1 MRVIALIILLQWGS
15 GVKTEM
21 MDDLLEGEAHF
32 VPGGV
37 VAGPTVYQNVVLR
50 IDFMPIMRLA
60 AQANRTME
68 AILRK
73 LNETMKDESVEDR
86 NRVINRVIHRLKPYV
101 DELERAVGSV
111 RQLGSLITTEKRSA
125 LLIAAAIGAIG
136 VIGSAIYA
144 AHEVKRLANEQA
156 RMQHHLTVMEAEIKG
171 LQKAYRIW
179 AKRQFEREL
188 EDEVVAVM
196 KLELGKARERVEDVL
211 HGIYALK
218 QHQLHPA
225 LVPVKV
231 LKQIDD
237 RVKNYAKEMK
247 TTPVFDL
254 RTELLNLPVSYL
266 QGKRGVLIILHVPH
280 IKDPASDLRDLYRLD
295 TAILQGMD
303 RLVSLKA
310 YEPFISINK
319 RWTIHKTYSEAELAQ
334 CLKVGT
340 TYLCHRDTVLLK
352 TVTGCTAALF
362 KQETAKAAQ
371 HCPQET
377 IKVEQPAAR
386 LNATAYLIDRDQKTT
401 LRCHGRKPVFKTFHR
416 PEIME
421 IEAGCTLHSEDFVIV
436 QPSQPHQEVIVVK
449 HVLPALNITLVN
461 MTSLEAPMDELKL
474 GMEGYSDFDKE
485 DEEADYFDGGFS
497 VKKTVMTGMIG
508 TVLSIGGVLL
518 ICWLV
523 SCVLIYRRGR
533 KAGHKTGGRLSGC
546 SCSSHQER
554 VIVNCVSRA
563 PKPKKRT
570 TFAVEDGDVDADEHG
585 GGGELHHGTF
595 VGPQLVEDGKGSS
608 PFCHGKKR
616 RKKIASSES
625 ESEI

>member
-15 GVKTEM
+15 GVKAEM

-32 VPGGV
+32 VPAGV

-60 AQANRTME
+60 TQANRTLE
-68 AILRK
+68 AILRR
-73 LNETMKDESVEDR
+73 LNETMKNETDEEKIRVT
-86 NRVINRVIHRLKPYV
+86 NRVMHRLKPYIE
-101 DELERAVGSV
+101 ELERAVGSV
-111 RQLGSLITTEKRSA
+111 RQLSSLITNEKRSA

-144 AHEVKRLANEQA
+144 AHEVKRLASEQA

-179 AKRQFEREL
+179 ARKQFEKEL

-196 KLELGKARERVEDVL
+196 KLELGKAKERVEDVL

-225 LVPVKV
+225 LVPVRV
-231 LKQIDD
+231 LKQIDE
-237 RVKNYAKEMK
+237 RVKNYAKEK
-247 TTPVFDL
+247 KVTPVFDL
-254 RTELLNLPVSYL
+254 KTELLNLPVSYI
-266 QGKRGVLIILHVPH
+266 QGKRGVLIVLHIPH
-280 IKDPASDLRDLYRLD
+280 VKDVASDLRNLYRLD

-310 YEPFISINK
+310 YEPFISINGK
-319 RWTIHKTYSEAELAQ
+319 WTIHKCYSEAELAQ

-352 TVTGCTAALF
+352 KVTDCTAALF
-362 KQETAKAAQ
+362 KQETAAAAQ

-377 IKVEQPAAR
+377 IRVEQPAAR
-386 LNATAYLIDRDQKTT
+386 INATAYLVDKNQKTT
-401 LRCHGRKPVFKTFHR
+401 LRCPGKKPVFKTYHR
-416 PEIME
+416 PEIVKME
-421 IEAGCTLHSEDFVIV
+421 EGCTLHSEDFAIV
-436 QPSQPHQEVIVVK
+436 QPHQPHQEVIVVK
-449 HVLPALNITLVN
+449 HVLPAINVTLVN
-461 MTSLEAPMDELKL
+461 LTSLEAPMDELKL
-474 GMEGYSDFDKE
+474 DMDGYSDFGQ
-485 DEEADYFDGGFS
+485 EEEESDGEFS
-497 VKKTVMTGMIG
+497 VKKTIMTGMIG
-508 TVLSIGGVLL
+508 TVLSIGGIL
-518 ICWLV
+518 IVCLLV
-523 SCVLIYRRGR
+523 SCVIIYRRGR
-533 KAGHKTGGRLSGC
+533 KAGRKTGGRLGGC
-546 SCSSHQER
+546 SCASHQER

-570 TFAVEDGDVDADEHG
+570 TIAVEDGDVGTGEHG
-585 GGGELHHGTF
+585 GGGEQHHGTF